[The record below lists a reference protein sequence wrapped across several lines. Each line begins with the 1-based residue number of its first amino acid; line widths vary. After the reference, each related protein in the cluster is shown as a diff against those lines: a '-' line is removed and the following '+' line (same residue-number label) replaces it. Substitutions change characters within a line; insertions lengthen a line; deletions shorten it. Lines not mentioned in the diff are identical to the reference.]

1 MCTALIS
8 VDPDSSVPLLLLF
21 ARDEMA
27 DRAWAPPGSHWPEQH
42 PCLVGGMDLREG
54 GTWLAVRAPAL
65 APAPAGTP
73 GSAPARVACLLN
85 GLGRQAP
92 VEHRLSRGGLPLVA
106 AEGAPVQRLEL
117 GRYDP
122 FHLITAQ
129 AGASD
134 VSLLTWDGERLQE
147 RRLGPG
153 THLVSNR
160 GLEAEA
166 APVER
171 APERAEHLI
180 DARIRHFRPLLSASA
195 RPAPQPGRGTTREA
209 WGAWMRLAEGDGLDP
224 GDVRA
229 LIGKHDWGRGQVW
242 LTSSVSLVALGAR
255 AARFDVNP
263 TPGLDRWA
271 EVDLS
276 PRACL
281 G

>member
-8 VDPDSSVPLLLLF
+8 VDPDSSTPLLLLF

-27 DRAWAPPGSHWPEQH
+27 DRAWAPAGPHWPEQH

-54 GTWLAVRAPAL
+54 GTWLAVRG
-65 APAPAGTP
+65 PAPGSP
-73 GSAPARVACLLN
+73 GRVACLLN
-85 GLGRQAP
+85 GLGRKAP
-92 VEHRLSRGGLPLVA
+92 AEHRVSRGRLPLLA
-106 AEGAPVQRLEL
+106 ADGACVQQVEL
-117 GRYDP
+117 AGYDP
-122 FHLITAQ
+122 FHLLTAET
-129 AGASD
+129 GAPEA
-134 VSLLTWDGERLQE
+134 SLLTWDGERLQE

-166 APVER
+166 APVEQ
-171 APERAEHLI
+171 APERAERLI
-180 DARIRHFRPLLSASA
+180 DARIRHFRPLLRAA
-195 RPAPQPGRGTTREA
+195 GRPAPQPGRGTTREA
-209 WGAWMRLAEGDGLDP
+209 WGGWMRLAEGDGLDP

-229 LIGKHDWGRGQVW
+229 LIGKHDWGHGQVW
-242 LTSSVSLVALGAR
+242 LTSSVSLVALGGR

-263 TPGLDRWA
+263 VPGLDRWT